1 MIAGERV
8 LGQKKL
14 VLGQCDDR
22 ELSVD
27 QAEAAGLELEFQLV
41 IRMLFCFCFGSRWWG
56 WGLDVWR
63 IQKWCRVG
71 RRASGRKIKTILLKP
86 FVLTSSGVLGVQGG
100 VGTFLFFYR
109 IQFNLR

>member
-27 QAEAAGLELEFQLV
+27 QAVAAGSELEFQLV

-56 WGLDVWR
+56 WGLDAWR

-71 RRASGRKIKTILLKP
+71 RHASGRKIKTVLLKP

-100 VGTFLFFYR
+100 VGTFLLFCR

>member
-27 QAEAAGLELEFQLV
+27 QAVAAGSELEFQLV

-56 WGLDVWR
+56 GGWMFGEYR
-63 IQKWCRVG
+63 
-71 RRASGRKIKTILLKP
+71 
-86 FVLTSSGVLGVQGG
+86 SGVGWADMPGK
-100 VGTFLFFYR
+100 
-109 IQFNLR
+109 